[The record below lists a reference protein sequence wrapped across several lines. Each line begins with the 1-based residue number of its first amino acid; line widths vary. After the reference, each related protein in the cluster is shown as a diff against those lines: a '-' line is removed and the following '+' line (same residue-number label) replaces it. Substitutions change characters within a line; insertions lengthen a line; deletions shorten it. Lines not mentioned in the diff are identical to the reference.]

1 MIFVQ
6 TPFRMSFLGGGTDM
20 PDYYKEY
27 GGSVLSTTFDKY
39 CYHTIKYF
47 PPFFEY
53 KNKLVYSKIEK
64 FNDIEELE
72 HPAVREAMKFLNIEN
87 IHITYDADLPARS
100 GLGTSSSFAVGLLNG
115 LHMLKGEKLS
125 KMQLAEEA
133 IYLERILCRE
143 AGGVQD
149 QLAVAHGGFNKYI
162 FTSKGIEVIPIKFQE
177 GKKEILE
184 ENLMLFF
191 TGFTRFSSGI
201 IQEQLKN
208 TKSKLQELR
217 EMNELVK
224 IGEQILTQ
232 DNSLDKFGE
241 LLDYTWQLK
250 KSLSKSISNNEIDE
264 IYRNAKQAGAIGGK
278 LLGAGGGG
286 FILLYVPK
294 ENQEKVKNKLK
305 NFLYIPFKFENEGT
319 KILYKK

>member
-1 MIFVQ
+1 MIIIQ

-27 GGSVLSTTFDKY
+27 GGSVLSTTFNKY
-39 CYHTIKYF
+39 CYHTIKYL
-47 PPFFEY
+47 PPFFPY
-53 KNKLVYSKIEK
+53 KNKLMYSKIEE
-64 FNDIEELE
+64 FNNISEVE
-72 HPAVREAMKFLNIEN
+72 HPAVREAMRFLNIEN

-115 LHMLKGEKLS
+115 LHMLKGEKLT

-133 IYLERILCRE
+133 IYLERVLCRE

-162 FTSKGIEVIPIKFQE
+162 FSSNGIEVMPIRFQE
-177 GKKEILE
+177 KRKKELE
-184 ENLMLFF
+184 DNLMLFF

-208 TKSKLQELR
+208 TKNKLQELN
-217 EMNELVK
+217 EMNNLVK
-224 IGEQILTQ
+224 VGENILTQ
-232 DNSLDKFGE
+232 DSSLNKFGE

-250 KSLSKSISNNEIDE
+250 KSLSKNISNSEIDE
-264 IYRNAKQAGAIGGK
+264 IYNRAKKVGAIGGK

-286 FILLYVPK
+286 FILLYVPI
-294 ENQEKVKNKLK
+294 EYQERVKNELK
-305 NFLYIPFKFENEGT
+305 EFLYIPFKFENEGT